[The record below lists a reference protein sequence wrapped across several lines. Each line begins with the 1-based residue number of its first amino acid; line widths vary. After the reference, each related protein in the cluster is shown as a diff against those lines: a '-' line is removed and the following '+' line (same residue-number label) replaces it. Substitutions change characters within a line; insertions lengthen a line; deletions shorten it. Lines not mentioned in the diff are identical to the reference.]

1 LPKRGNKRGDLPKR
15 ENKRRVL
22 PKRENKGEALP
33 TKRGNKEKGRVLES
47 LNQDRGC
54 GFSP

>member
-1 LPKRGNKRGDLPKR
+1 LEISPNPSLPKRGNKRGDLPKR
-15 ENKRRVL
+15 GNKRGV
-22 PKRENKGEALP
+22 LP

>member
-15 ENKRRVL
+15 GNKR
-22 PKRENKGEALP
+22 EALP